1 MGPASLFTG
10 MFKQKAVEHRW
21 HRNSQRNCGVGEGV
35 GGWGGSGEGVATVD
49 PTE

>member
-21 HRNSQRNCGVGEGV
+21 HRNSQRNCGVGGGGV
-35 GGWGGSGEGVATVD
+35 SGEGVATVD